1 LPAASG
7 AVCHE
12 IYDGAGFE
20 HATSVLAKRDHGH
33 RRLYTPGE
41 VRFDGRQCQQM
52 RDGCPNAVIHR

>member
-52 RDGCPNAVIHR
+52 RDECPNAVIHC